1 MITFWNIS
9 SANVT
14 LIWGML
20 WVTVVFNLSRGCGL
34 AMLKINP
41 ADRLL
46 QAAVGQLGGIK
57 CDN

>member
-1 MITFWNIS
+1 MIAFWNIS

-34 AMLKINP
+34 AMLKINLP
-41 ADRLL
+41 TDYSKR
-46 QAAVGQLGGIK
+46 QWGNWVV
-57 CDN
+57 